1 MARGPN
7 GEWRPAGDGPCA
19 IHVMKVLTGQ
29 IPKDY
34 QPTPG
39 QPADPDAAQKRA
51 SSGGKARA
59 ASLTPKRRSEIARDA
74 ASARWDS

>member
-19 IHVMKVLTGQ
+19 IHVMKVLTGE

-34 QPTPG
+34 QPPPRK
-39 QPADPDAAQKRA
+39 PANPEVAQKRA
-51 SSGGKARA
+51 VAGGAARA
-59 ASLTPKRRSEIARDA
+59 KRLTPQRRSEIARGA
-74 ASARWDS
+74 ANARWEP